1 MYKCLKI
8 SYILPFFKRN
18 CTFWS
23 GKIRKTHSPVKT
35 CWVDFWICRGTF
47 GRWTWRAVCWAREAG
62 PSWAT
67 GNTAEERKHRPV
79 VRVRSRIISIRTD
92 TVHNNRTSHSVA
104 TATTRMWHH
113 QAYLRQLPV
122 QSLELADLPGDAPA
136 VVLAVVV
143 FRQTHGYAVTRRLFS
158 VLLWGLTDTH
168 TGV

>member
-1 MYKCLKI
+1 MLYKCLKI

-47 GRWTWRAVCWAREAG
+47 GRWTWRAVCWVREAG

-104 TATTRMWHH
+104 TATGPPGCDIIRRTSVNFLCRAWN
-113 QAYLRQLPV
+113 
-122 QSLELADLPGDAPA
+122 SLIFL
-136 VVLAVVV
+136 
-143 FRQTHGYAVTRRLFS
+143 VTLQRLFLQS
-158 VLLWGLTDTH
+158 SSSDRLTDTQ
-168 TGV
+168 